1 MLLAFAARA
10 DELTLKDGTKI
21 GGTIVGFEENS
32 FKVKTSYGFAVVL
45 KEQVASIT
53 IGTTGTMGTVGVDAK
68 TSPGAAAAKADAAAS
83 APPALLT
90 PPALAPAGDA
100 AKPANAARASAAANA
115 ATSSAGSAPSTL
127 AASAAKP
134 VDASKLNVASA
145 VAAPPSPVITP
156 VVSVTPVKQPAPEA
170 KAPVAASTLD
180 GKPAK
185 PETANTAAGTPKS
198 SVGSNAAAGAVAPTR
213 VAAPVTAPMTVAAAA
228 PKPAGAAP
236 APAVAAVSAVEP
248 IREQVVGNTY
258 TNATY
263 GFQMYKP
270 PTWEVIA
277 GVPSVLPGA
286 IAAMGTNDQTTYLLV
301 GQEAGGS
308 SVAAVKD
315 ATERRLR
322 DITDNFRA
330 LGESSVA
337 ISGGRATEFR
347 FRGGVDG
354 HDWSGV
360 AVFVPHGVRIFTI
373 FGMTL
378 ADSDLVQIQENVIE
392 RAISSL
398 QFTK

>member
-68 TSPGAAAAKADAAAS
+68 TSPGAAAADAAAS

-198 SVGSNAAAGAVAPTR
+198 SVESNAAARAVAPNQ
-213 VAAPVTAPMTVAAAA
+213 VAAPVTAPTTVAAAA
-228 PKPAGAAP
+228 PAPKPAVAAP
-236 APAVAAVSAVEP
+236 APAVAAVAAVEP

-308 SVAAVKD
+308 SAAGVKD

-330 LGESSVA
+330 LGESSVV

-360 AVFVPHGVRIFTI
+360 AVFVPHGARIFTI